1 MPFTTKQGVP
11 LIIDLLALAQSTG
24 WSVNSTLATHDHC
37 NAGSMFLQ
45 NHPLVVGAQYT
56 LDYNIVSIS
65 GGVFQVLAGTATGP
79 SETTTGLKQITLTAT
94 GTNPVISFYSNAD
107 CVVSLLDYQRQNPNT
122 DNKSQDTLV
131 YSAKLDKWLDYRPLN
146 PDWGFSFFTVL
157 YTLKNGDTYYHD
169 RTNPLR
175 NNFYGVQYDTIIKFV
190 DNSDP
195 SIAQLY
201 VSLNYN
207 ANTLMITSPDGI
219 TTSDGQI
226 SDLVEQDFLYSI
238 LSDPNNSINFYGI
251 DGFYKG
257 FFLRDK
263 NSADIINGD
272 MLSGTY
278 ILIELKTIN
287 FNQPLKLVTVGVQST
302 KSNNAIR

>member
-1 MPFTTKQGVP
+1 MPFVTKQFVP

-24 WSVNSTLATHDHC
+24 WSVNSTLATHEHC
-37 NAGSMFLQ
+37 NAGTMFLQ
-45 NHPLVVGAQYT
+45 NHPLVVGAQYI
-56 LDYNIVSIS
+56 LDYKIVSIS
-65 GGVFQVLAGTATGP
+65 GGGFNVFAGTTAGP
-79 SETTTGLKQITLTAT
+79 TDTTPGLKQITLTAS
-94 GTNPVISFYSNAD
+94 GTNPVISFYSDAD
-107 CVVSLLDYQRQNPNT
+107 CVVSLLDYQRQNPST
-122 DNKSQDTLV
+122 DNKSQNTLV
-131 YSAKLDKWLDYRPLN
+131 YSEKLGKWLDYRPLN

-190 DNSDP
+190 DNSNT
-195 SIAQLY
+195 SVAQVY

-219 TTSDGQI
+219 TTADGQI

-238 LSDPNNSINFYGI
+238 ISDTNNSFNVYNV

-263 NSADIINGD
+263 NSSDIINGD
-272 MLSGTY
+272 LLTGTY
-278 ILIELKTIN
+278 ILIEIKTIN
-287 FNQPLKLVTVGVQST
+287 FNQPLKLVTVGVEST
-302 KSNNAIR
+302 KSSNAIR